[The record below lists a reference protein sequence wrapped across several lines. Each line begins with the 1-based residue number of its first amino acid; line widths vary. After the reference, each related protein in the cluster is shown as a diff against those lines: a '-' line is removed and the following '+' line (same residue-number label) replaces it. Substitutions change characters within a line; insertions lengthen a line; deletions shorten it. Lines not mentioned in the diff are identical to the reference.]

1 MADNC
6 REKILSQDYWDFIIP
21 LYRDEELQEVDSENV
36 CIQEMILDIK
46 VCLST
51 VVYWQIFPSG
61 SIGTVRFQ
69 NVMRF

>member
-36 CIQEMILDIK
+36 CIQEMD
-46 VCLST
+46 
-51 VVYWQIFPSG
+51 FG
-61 SIGTVRFQ
+61 
-69 NVMRF
+69 